1 MTEHVDHST
10 IEATMRLIRDR
21 EWLPFLTHT
30 ERPEAIQRQL
40 LSSILFSQ
48 RDTQF
53 GRRHG
58 FASIRSYE
66 DFARAVP
73 VLGFEDLR
81 QDIEG
86 QEQSGESLLNAERPV
101 HYVQTSGTTGKPKH
115 VPLIRPAI
123 DWISQYQRLFSYA
136 QWSGVPKIYDGQVLV
151 IAGQPVEGQLPG
163 GAPYG
168 SMSGL
173 MNQGLPQ
180 VVRQKSVLPDGIL
193 RVADVRLKYLRMAAC
208 AVAAGTLSVLATP
221 NPSTI
226 LKLLEVIRSEFPHLV
241 EALAVG
247 PRHPIFSQGTAWT
260 ESVPVHGDRLAYL
273 RTLMGQAS
281 KLDLATLWPELR
293 AVITWTGGNCAVL
306 IPKLRSLLSS
316 EMAVI
321 EMGYLSSECLGSL
334 NVDVCENRCIPTF
347 QEHVF
352 EFIEVRASDDH
363 VPDPVML
370 GDLCQEQK
378 YQVLVTTRSG
388 LYRYAM
394 NDIVEV
400 TGWFN
405 RVPTIRFVQK
415 GKGVTNITG
424 EKLYEHQV
432 VEAVETV
439 FKASGMVCEFYVML
453 ADVHAAGYTLYLE
466 QAAVPSSFSNEVDE
480 QLARMNVEYR
490 AKRESGRLQ
499 PLRVVPIRAGTAE
512 AYRSHCVAYGQRD
525 AQFKLIRLQYTH
537 DCSFDFSQHIR

>member
-1 MTEHVDHST
+1 MFKHVDHST
-10 IEATMRLIRDR
+10 IEATMRLIHDR
-21 EWLPFLTHT
+21 EWLPLLMQT
-30 ERPEAIQRQL
+30 ECPDAIQRQL
-40 LSSILFSQ
+40 LSAILFSQ
-48 RDTQF
+48 QDTQF
-53 GRRHG
+53 GRRHA

-66 DFARAVP
+66 DFVQAVP
-73 VLGFEDLR
+73 MLGFEDLR

-86 QEQSGESLLNAERPV
+86 QEQSGEPLLNAERPV

-115 VPLIRPAI
+115 LPLTGSAVE
-123 DWISQYQRLFSYA
+123 WIGQYQRLFAYA
-136 QWSGVPKIYDGQVLV
+136 QWSGVAGIYDGQVLV
-151 IAGQPVEGQLPG
+151 IAGQTVEGQLSG

-180 VVRQKSVLPDGIL
+180 VIRRKSVLPDGIL
-193 RVADVRLKYLRMAAC
+193 RVADFRLKYLRMAAC
-208 AVAAGTLSVLATP
+208 ALAAGTLSVLATP

-226 LKLLEVIRSEFPHLV
+226 LKLLDVIRSEYLLLV
-241 EALAVG
+241 EALVAG

-260 ESVPVHGDRLAYL
+260 EPLPIDGDRLTYL
-273 RTLMGQAS
+273 RTLIGHAS
-281 KLDLATLWPELR
+281 KLDFASLWPGLR

-306 IPKLRSLLSS
+306 IPKLRSLLSK

-334 NVDVCENRCIPTF
+334 NVNVRENRCIPTF
-347 QEHVF
+347 QEHFF
-352 EFIEVRASDDH
+352 EFIDVNDGEEH
-363 VPDPVML
+363 TPDPVML
-370 GDLCQEQK
+370 GDLRQGQK

-405 RVPTIRFVQK
+405 RVPTLRFVQK

-432 VEAVETV
+432 GEAVETV
-439 FKASGMVCEFYVML
+439 LRASGLACEFYVML
-453 ADVHAAGYTLYLE
+453 ADVHTAGYTIYLE
-466 QAAVPSSFSNEVDE
+466 HAAVPESFCGEVDE

-499 PLRVVPIRAGTAE
+499 PLRVMPLRAGTAD
-512 AYRSHCVAYGQRD
+512 AYRSHCVAMGQRD
-525 AQFKLIRLQYTH
+525 AQFKLIRLQYMH
-537 DCSFDFSQHIR
+537 DCSFNFSQHLQ

>member
-1 MTEHVDHST
+1 
-10 IEATMRLIRDR
+10 MRLIRDR
-21 EWLPFLTHT
+21 EWLPLLALT
-30 ERPEAIQRQL
+30 ERPDAIQRQL
-40 LSSILFSQ
+40 LSTILFSQ

-53 GRRHG
+53 GRRHA

-66 DFARAVP
+66 EFVRAVP
-73 VLGFEDLR
+73 VLGYEDLR
-81 QDIEG
+81 QDIKG
-86 QEQSGESLLNAERPV
+86 QEQTGEFLFNAERPV
-101 HYVQTSGTTGKPKH
+101 HYVQTSGTTGKPKY
-115 VPLIRPAI
+115 VPLIRSAI
-123 DWISQYQRLFSYA
+123 DWISQYQRLFAYA
-136 QWSGVPKIYDGQVLV
+136 QWSGVSEIYEGQVLV
-151 IAGQPVEGQLPG
+151 IAGQTVEGYLPG
-163 GAPYG
+163 GSPYG

-173 MNQGLPQ
+173 MNEGLPQ
-180 VVRQKSVLPDGIL
+180 AIRQKSVLPDGIL
-193 RVADVRLKYLRMAAC
+193 RVADIRFKYLRMAAC

-226 LKLLEVIRSEFPHLV
+226 LKLLEVIRSEFSHLV
-241 EALAVG
+241 EALTVG
-247 PRHPIFSQGTAWT
+247 PQHPIFSQGTAWT
-260 ESVPVHGDRLAYL
+260 EPISVHGDRLAYL
-273 RTLMGQAS
+273 RTLMGQVS
-281 KLDLATLWPELR
+281 KVDLATLWPELR

-334 NVDVCENRCIPTF
+334 NIDVHENRCIPTF

-352 EFIEVRASDDH
+352 EFIKVREGDDL
-363 VPDPVML
+363 VPEPVL
-370 GDLCQEQK
+370 LEDLRQGQK

-439 FKASGMVCEFYVML
+439 LKTSGIACEFYVML
-453 ADVHAAGYTLYLE
+453 ADVHTAGYTLYLE

-499 PLRVVPIRAGTAE
+499 PLRILLLRAGTAE
-512 AYRSHCVAYGQRD
+512 AYRSHCVAKGQRD

-537 DCSFDFSQHIR
+537 DCSFEFSQYLR

>member
-1 MTEHVDHST
+1 MSEHIDHAT
-10 IEATMRLIRDR
+10 IEATMRLIRYR
-21 EWLPFLTHT
+21 EWLPLLALT
-30 ERPEAIQRQL
+30 ERPDAIQRQL
-40 LSSILFSQ
+40 LSTILFSQ

-53 GRRHG
+53 GRRHA

-66 DFARAVP
+66 EFVRAVP
-73 VLGFEDLR
+73 VLGYEDLR

-86 QEQSGESLLNAERPV
+86 QEQLEEPLLNAERPV

-115 VPLIRPAI
+115 VPLIKPALE
-123 DWISQYQRLFSYA
+123 WIGQYQRLFAYA
-136 QWSGVPKIYDGQVLV
+136 QWSGVSRIYEGQVLV
-151 IAGQPVEGQLPG
+151 IAGQTVEGYLPG
-163 GAPYG
+163 GSPYG

-173 MNQGLPQ
+173 MNEGLPQ
-180 VVRQKSVLPDGIL
+180 AIRQKSVLPDGIL

-226 LKLLEVIRSEFPHLV
+226 LKLLEVIRSEFPHLL
-241 EALAVG
+241 EALVVG

-260 ESVPVHGDRLAYL
+260 EPLPVHGDRLAYL
-273 RTLMGQAS
+273 RTLIGQAS

-293 AVITWTGGNCAVL
+293 AVITWTGGNCSVL
-306 IPKLRSLLSS
+306 IPKLRSFLSS

-334 NVDVCENRCIPTF
+334 NMDVSENRCIPTF

-352 EFIEVRASDDH
+352 EFIEVNDGDDH

-370 GDLCQEQK
+370 GDLCQGQK

-432 VEAVETV
+432 VEAVEAV
-439 FKASGMVCEFYVML
+439 LRASGFACEFYVML
-453 ADVHAAGYTLYLE
+453 ADVHTAGYTLYLE
-466 QAAVPSSFSNEVDE
+466 HAAVLGSFSCEVDE
-480 QLARMNVEYR
+480 QLARLNIEYK

-499 PLRVVPIRAGTAE
+499 PLGTVPLRPGTAD
-512 AYRSHCVAYGQRD
+512 AYRAHCVAKGQRD

-537 DCSFDFSQHIR
+537 ECTFEFDRYAP